1 MKKTVG
7 NVTNCRTPYPLYNPR
22 MASIQLLPDLL
33 INQIA
38 AGEVIE
44 RPASA
49 LKELLENSLD
59 AGADEISVQL
69 EGGGVKLLRVRDNGS
84 GILHDQLSLALMR
97 HATSK
102 IASLEDLQRVASMGF
117 RGEALASMA
126 AVAQV
131 TLTSRT
137 VEAPHAWKVDAA
149 DGKQGEVVPASHT
162 HGTSIEMRE
171 LYFNT
176 PARRKFLKSEN
187 TEYAWC
193 EETFKRIAL
202 SRPDVAFSLQNNGRM
217 VWQLAASSSVAAK
230 SVPPP
235 QPSPGGRGSDF
246 ADTQKVAP
254 APHKE
259 KQMNP
264 LPLGEGRVG
273 EHSLKEHSLQQRIT
287 ALLGAEFGQHAVV
300 VERQIGALHL
310 YGIAALPAYSRSTRD
325 EQYFFINGRFV
336 RDKVLMHAVRQ
347 AYQDILHHQRHPAFV
362 LFLDM
367 PPEQVDVNV
376 HPAKSEVRFRESQ
389 GIHQFVFHALQDAL
403 SVTMKAATP
412 DPSDSSFP
420 RRRESIES
428 SNELDS
434 RLRGNDGTF
443 SFEQQRIR
451 FGAAEQQA
459 TYRAWESQTGK
470 GEELRE
476 KGNSSPAFDSPLP
489 SSPFP
494 LPNVEHPLGFALG
507 QLSGI
512 YILAQNQQ
520 GLIVVDMHAAHE
532 RIVYERLKTAF
543 DAQQMPTQPLLIP
556 VSFAADTLDVAT
568 VEDEQDALLRL
579 GFDIAP
585 LSPTT
590 LAVRSMPA
598 MLKQSKAEAAAKEVL
613 HELRDFGASRAL
625 TERRNE
631 LLATLACHSAVRA
644 NQQLSLPEMN
654 AILREM
660 EQTERA
666 DQCNHGRPTW
676 FQVTIDELDAMF
688 MRGK

>member
-1 MKKTVG
+1 MQQKMGRKIPALQEPPHETL
-7 NVTNCRTPYPLYNPR
+7 TPSAIIRT
-22 MASIQLLPDLL
+22 MSSIQLLPDLL

-59 AGADEISVQL
+59 AGATDIAVQL
-69 EGGGVKLLRVRDNGS
+69 EGGGIKLLRVRDNGS
-84 GILHDQLSLALMR
+84 GIAPEQLPLALMR

-102 IASLEDLQRVASMGF
+102 ITSLDDLQRVASMGF

-131 TLTSRT
+131 TLTSRN
-137 VEAPHAWKVDAA
+137 ADAAHAWKINAA
-149 DGKQGEVVPASHT
+149 DGTQSAATPAAHA
-162 HGTSIEMRE
+162 HGTSVEIRE

-176 PARRKFLKSEN
+176 PARRKFLKSES

-202 SRPDVAFSLQNNGRM
+202 SRPDVAFSLQHNGKM
-217 VWQLAASSSVAAK
+217 VLQLAASRRT
-230 SVPPP
+230 
-235 QPSPGGRGSDF
+235 PSPC
-246 ADTQKVAP
+246 
-254 APHKE
+254 
-259 KQMNP
+259 P
-264 LPLGEGRVG
+264 LPEGEGSAGLPSPFGITSDLPASGLSRLASSSIRGMEG
-273 EHSLKEHSLQQRIT
+273 EGMHSLQQRIT
-287 ALLGAEFGQHAVV
+287 AILGAEFGQHAVN

-325 EQYFFINGRFV
+325 EQYFFVNGRFV

-362 LFLDM
+362 LFIEV

-403 SVTMKAATP
+403 SATMQASAP
-412 DPSDSSFP
+412 APAIAVPEDAPNNSFVP
-420 RRRESIES
+420 
-428 SNELDS
+428 
-434 RLRGNDGTF
+434 TQ
-443 SFEQQRIR
+443 QQRIS
-451 FGAAEQQA
+451 FGAAQPQA
-459 TYRAWESQTGK
+459 AYKLWEFQTQSLGSRIEDRESENGAHRGTAQSSIQNPQSSQ
-470 GEELRE
+470 
-476 KGNSSPAFDSPLP
+476 
-489 SSPFP
+489 
-494 LPNVEHPLGFALG
+494 EHPLGFALG

-532 RIVYERLKTAF
+532 RIVYEKLKTAF
-543 DAQQMPTQPLLIP
+543 DRQQMPTQPLLIP
-556 VSFAADTLDVAT
+556 VTFSADTLDIAT
-568 VEDEQDALLRL
+568 AEEEQEALHQL
-579 GFDIAP
+579 GFELAP
-585 LSPTT
+585 ISTNT
-590 LAVRSMPA
+590 LAVRAMPA
-598 MLKQSKAEAAAKEVL
+598 MLKQARAEAAAREVL
-613 HELRDFGASRAL
+613 HELREFGASRAL

-676 FQVTIDELDAMF
+676 FQVTLAELDAMF